1 MKKCSMFMEQKT
13 QYCQDVSS
21 SQLDVYIQGN
31 PNQNPSKLFYGYQQI
46 DSKVYMKRQK
56 TQNNQHNTEGEE
68 QNWRTDTIQC
78 QDLL

>member
-1 MKKCSMFMEQKT
+1 MLHVHGAEDSILSR
-13 QYCQDVSS
+13 CQFFP
-21 SQLDVYIQGN
+21 LDVYIQRN

-56 TQNNQHNTEGEE
+56 TQNSQYNTEGEE
-68 QNWRTDTIQC
+68 QNWRTDTVQC